1 MEHISFKQFTA
12 AGFLSAQER
21 KKERRSQSKDSIKS
35 ISLKICNKKP
45 KKNLRFKMISIKN
58 Q

>member
-21 KKERRSQSKDSIKS
+21 KKERKKEEVCRKTV
-35 ISLKICNKKP
+35 LKAF
-45 KKNLRFKMISIKN
+45 L
-58 Q
+58 